1 MLHEHLIC
9 LDIETVPDRDL
20 VPTDWPADEFVRKPI
35 WHRVVAISFVE
46 ARIEQPQSGG
56 ERYSVE
62 CCRTGGEADW
72 DERRLLQ
79 AWWKHFGRRQARI
92 VTWNGKGFDLPVL
105 RLRSMMH
112 GISAEPWFTRG
123 TKWESYTQRYAPDWH
138 CDLMEQLA
146 DYGASTKLGME
157 DVALAMG
164 LPGKVGGH
172 GSEVAS
178 MVERGELD
186 KVRAYCEA
194 DCLNLFALYV
204 RWALLTGRT
213 DAAGHNASL
222 ESLATCLEAERGGR
236 PHLGEF
242 LERWQSS
249 VRPAP
254 MMVPAPGGSVRPAR
268 APATP
273 AFVSA
278 GGMEGLTRPR
288 VVPLA

>member
-1 MLHEHLIC
+1 M
-9 LDIETVPDRDL
+9 
-20 VPTDWPADEFVRKPI
+20 K
-35 WHRVVAISFVE
+35 
-46 ARIEQPQSGG
+46 
-56 ERYSVE
+56 
-62 CCRTGGEADW
+62 
-72 DERRLLQ
+72 
-79 AWWKHFGRRQARI
+79 
-92 VTWNGKGFDLPVL
+92 
-105 RLRSMMH
+105 
-112 GISAEPWFTRG
+112 
-123 TKWESYTQRYAPDWH
+123 
-138 CDLMEQLA
+138 
-146 DYGASTKLGME
+146 

-242 LERWQSS
+242 LDRWQASE
-249 VRPAP
+249 RPAP
-254 MMVPAPGGSVRPAR
+254 MMVPVSGGSVRPAR

-278 GGMEGLTRPR
+278 GGMEDLTRPR